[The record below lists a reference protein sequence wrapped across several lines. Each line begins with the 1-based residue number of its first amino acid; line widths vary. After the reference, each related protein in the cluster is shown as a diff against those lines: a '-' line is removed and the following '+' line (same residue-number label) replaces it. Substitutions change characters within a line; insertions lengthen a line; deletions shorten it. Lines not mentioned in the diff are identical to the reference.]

1 MEHFLK
7 LIEGRSPQHQQEV
20 SIDPE
25 KLKFFTSQV
34 KIWKYTRLNYK
45 DCQNFSVED
54 RFSMLKSYYVDM
66 FARFSNGSGTW
77 LCFLFFVFCLS
88 RCFMRFTH
96 EFVVTRACFYE
107 HSSLL
112 LLRARHEFFSLHC
125 HEVSCIFFRRIK
137 L

>member
-34 KIWKYTRLNYK
+34 KIWKDTRLNYK
-45 DCQNFSVED
+45 DCQKFSVED

-66 FARFSNGSGTW
+66 FARFSNGSGTFFV
-77 LCFLFFVFCLS
+77 LCFLLVWLFYEIHTRVCCYESLFL
-88 RCFMRFTH
+88 RAH
-96 EFVVTRACFYE
+96 EFVVVTSTTRV
-107 HSSLL
+107 
-112 LLRARHEFFSLHC
+112 FFSTL
-125 HEVSCIFFRRIK
+125 S
-137 L
+137 